1 MEDFSP
7 RRRLF
12 AADTLF
18 LDCRDLEI
26 SSVKCEDRGIDL
38 TYSVDGKT
46 PYGSCVQ
53 IKLAL
58 NTGMAFKVFLINF
71 LFFSIFLFALTVLWI
86 RIRIG
91 SGFNDFLD
99 PDSESGSGSMDK
111 KNEEKTHFSLTF

>member
-71 LFFSIFLFALTVLWI
+71 LFFSIFLFALTVGCPKKYDNMRAQYFPILLGPLSKNI
-86 RIRIG
+86 PIKTF
-91 SGFNDFLD
+91 SDEDF
-99 PDSESGSGSMDK
+99 SKM
-111 KNEEKTHFSLTF
+111 